1 LNGLTIKGYPL
12 MYLVF
17 HGFREKPF
25 NLTPDPRFVYL
36 SETHREAFAHLLYG
50 INNRAGFIVLTG
62 EVGSGKTT
70 ALRALLSQL
79 PADRYHSALILNP
92 SFSPSGLLRI
102 INRELGIPASGSDQA
117 GLLEA
122 LNQFL
127 LEQKAKGHNVVLII
141 DEAQGLEA
149 PVLEQIRLISN
160 LETDQE
166 KLIQIV
172 LSGQPELLRI
182 LGRNEMRQLN
192 QRITV
197 RYHLKPMSFQDTVS
211 YINHRL
217 DRAGGRGKVVFSRRA
232 IKRIY
237 RYSGGLP
244 RLINAACDRA
254 LLAGYIRDTGRIS
267 HRIAAAAIKD
277 MRGDLAPYPRK
288 GLILIPAFVMMAA
301 LFLADIH
308 FKWLTWHDL
317 IDPFKASSR
326 IEATEERTTTDP
338 IINGEELSRIMTV
351 EIGGIPESESARRAF
366 NTLATYWKVPPVPEN
381 ESLNQVNRMDR
392 ALLDGGLR
400 LYRFSGNLGVLLRID
415 YPAVLEL
422 TLPGIPGKRFIAL
435 VGRENEKLFVEPPVA
450 GRRSFSFNEI
460 EKHWSGR
467 ALLLWRDPLNLLA
480 SVSPGSR
487 GSSIRQLQ
495 DLLREA
501 GTTSSPLT
509 GIFDGDTVLAV
520 KEFQSSRGIEQDG
533 LVGDQTLMLLYG
545 SINRFEVPRLS
556 VREK

>member
-1 LNGLTIKGYPL
+1 

-102 INRELGIPASGSDQA
+102 INRELGIPASGSDHA

-127 LEQKAKGHNVVLII
+127 LQQKAKGHNVVLII

-381 ESLNQVNRMDR
+381 ESLNQVNRLDR

-422 TLPGIPGKRFIAL
+422 TLPGIPGRRFIAL
-435 VGRENEKLFVEPPVA
+435 VGREKEKLFVEPPVA
-450 GRRSFSFNEI
+450 GRKSFSFNEI

-480 SVSPGSR
+480 SMSLESK
-487 GSSIRQLQ
+487 GSSIKQLQ

-501 GTTSSPLT
+501 GTTRSPLT

>member
-1 LNGLTIKGYPL
+1 
-12 MYLVF
+12 
-17 HGFREKPF
+17 
-25 NLTPDPRFVYL
+25 
-36 SETHREAFAHLLYG
+36 
-50 INNRAGFIVLTG
+50 
-62 EVGSGKTT
+62 
-70 ALRALLSQL
+70 
-79 PADRYHSALILNP
+79 LILNP

-102 INRELGIPASGSDQA
+102 INRELGIPAIGSDQA

-127 LEQKAKGHNVVLII
+127 LEQKAKGYNVVLVI

-160 LETDQE
+160 LETDRE

-197 RYHLKPMSFQDTVS
+197 RYQLEPMSFQDTVS

-217 DRAGGRGKVVFSRRA
+217 ELAGGGGRVVFSKKA
-232 IKRIY
+232 MKRIY

-254 LLAGYIRDTGRIS
+254 LLAGYIRDTGMIS
-267 HRIAAAAIKD
+267 YRIAAAGIKD
-277 MRGDLAPYPRK
+277 MRGDLAPYRRK
-288 GLILIPAFVMMAA
+288 GLILIPTFAMIAA

-317 IDPFKASSR
+317 MSPFKASSR
-326 IEATEERTTTDP
+326 TQATKERTTIDP
-338 IINGEELSRIMTV
+338 IINSEEISRAMTV

-366 NTLATYWKVPPVPEN
+366 NTLATYWKVPSAPEHGG
-381 ESLNQVNRMDR
+381 LNQISRADR
-392 ALLDGGLR
+392 APMDGGLR
-400 LYRFSGNLGVLLRID
+400 LYRFSGNLGLLLRID

-467 ALLLWRDPLNLLA
+467 ALLLWRDPLNLLEGL
-480 SVSPGSR
+480 SPGSK
-487 GSSIRQLQ
+487 GSSIKQLQ

-520 KEFQSSRGIEQDG
+520 KEFQSSRGIDRDG

-556 VREK
+556 VRQK